1 MTTIH
6 NESLEP
12 TTYDESL
19 AQIEQIRKQAEAQI
33 EQIQKRA
40 NAQKEKEKADA
51 IADMNTKIEKYGIA
65 AGDLKWPTQ
74 QATGKKAK
82 AKSKALPPKY
92 KDPESGTTWS
102 GHGKA
107 PRWISGKDRSPFLIK

>member
-1 MTTIH
+1 MTTSH
-6 NESLEP
+6 TESLEP

-19 AQIEQIRKQAEAQI
+19 AQIDQIRKQAEAQI

-51 IADMNTKIEKYGIA
+51 IVDMNAKIEKYGIA
-65 AGDLKWPTQ
+65 AGDLKWPAQ
-74 QATGKKAK
+74 IATGKKAK
-82 AKSKALPPKY
+82 EKSKALPPKY
-92 KDPESGTTWS
+92 RDPVSGATWN

-107 PRWISGKDRSPFLIK
+107 PRWISGKDRSSFLIK